1 MGKLNWKAGTMVYPV
16 PAALVSAGEVPEEW
30 NLLTVA
36 WIGTVCSDPA
46 MLSISVRTERH
57 TFPLIMRNM
66 EFTVNLTTVDMA
78 HATDWC
84 GVRSGADFDK
94 WKETGLTP
102 IPGVKVMSPTV
113 EQSPVSIECRVKSS
127 MDLGSHT
134 MIIGEVLNVRADERY
149 MDPET
154 GRFMMEKANLLVYV
168 HGHYYALGEIIGKFG
183 FSVQGQKKKKS

>member
-1 MGKLNWKAGTMVYPV
+1 MSKMNWKAGTMVYPV
-16 PAALVSAGEVPEEW
+16 PAALISAGADPDEW
-30 NLLTVA
+30 NCLTVA
-36 WIGTVCSDPA
+36 WIGTICSDPA
-46 MLSISVRTERH
+46 MLSISVRPERH

-78 HATDWC
+78 DATDWC

-102 IPGVKVMSPTV
+102 IPGVKVKSPTI
-113 EQSPVSIECRVKSS
+113 EQSPLSIECRVKSS

-149 MDPET
+149 LDPET
-154 GRFMMEKANLLVYV
+154 GRFMLEKANLLVYV
-168 HGHYYALGEIIGKFG
+168 HGHYYQLGNMIGKFG